1 MRLLLIGAPGA
12 GKGTQGERLAARL
25 GVRHIAT
32 GDLLRAEVKGDTP
45 LGQSVSGYLDRG
57 QLVPDQLILDLVMPR
72 VLAASQDGG
81 YILDGFP
88 RSVAQAV
95 EARDLA
101 DHADAAAEHV
111 VFLQA
116 PRDALVERLLARA
129 VAEGR
134 SDDTHDVIVNRLGIF
149 DEATS
154 PLVDYFR
161 GRRLLHVVDAD
172 QPADVVTDAILTALG
187 AV

>member
-12 GKGTQGERLAARL
+12 GKGTQGERLATRL

-32 GDLLRAEVKGDTP
+32 GDLLRAEVKEGTP
-45 LGQSVSGYLDRG
+45 LGKSVADYLDRG
-57 QLVPDQLILDLVMPR
+57 QLVPDQLILDLVMPKL
-72 VLAASQDGG
+72 LAASRDGG

-95 EARDLA
+95 EARELA

-116 PRDALVERLLARA
+116 PREALVQRLLARA

-134 SDDTHDVIVNRLGIF
+134 SDDTQDVIVNRLRIF
-149 DEATS
+149 EEATS
-154 PLVDYFR
+154 PLVDYYR
-161 GRRLLHVVDAD
+161 GRNMLHVIDAD
-172 QPADVVTDAILTALG
+172 QSADDVMAAILAAIGT
-187 AV
+187 V

>member
-32 GDLLRAEVKGDTP
+32 GDLLRAEVKEHTP
-45 LGQSVSGYLDRG
+45 LGQTVSGYLDRG

-72 VLAASQDGG
+72 LLAASQDGG

-116 PRDALVERLLARA
+116 PRDALVQRLLARA

-134 SDDTHDVIVNRLGIF
+134 SDDTHDVIVNRLRVF

-161 GRRLLHVVDAD
+161 GRRLLQVVDAD
-172 QPADVVTDAILTALG
+172 QPADVVTDAILAAIGTI
-187 AV
+187 